1 MQFVGKVQANNCI
14 EVQRLMPMANSD
26 NFDLDM
32 YNKAVELSS
41 TTFKH
46 LFL

>member
-14 EVQRLMPMANSD
+14 EVQRLLPMTNSD
-26 NFDLDM
+26 NFDLEM
-32 YNKAVELSS
+32 YNQAVELSS
-41 TTFKH
+41 TKFKH